1 MKTKTENRKQFYCM
15 MVMLGLCFI
24 SLIPLLYCAMF
35 DYATGD
41 DLFKSA
47 SVHQLIDSGA
57 SIAKILS
64 QAGWEMVEVWKAHEG
79 TWASNFILAMQPGIW
94 GEKFYSITPII
105 GLLSLFLGTGTF
117 LYEVIVRIYEYS
129 KNFFLSILFA
139 LMIIMTQY
147 MPYIRGGLFWF
158 TGMAH
163 YTLPFGIAI
172 FLLALDIKYLREG
185 NNKLIPAMV
194 MIGIYIGGSHYQAI
208 LLVILMQIFFVII
221 YYKKDK
227 ISYLIAIAV
236 QIILELIGFII
247 CAKAPGNAERAGDE
261 FGFSSYRV
269 VYTIL
274 KSIKS
279 GILDGIEYWTSIKLI
294 PVYFILIVA
303 GVMLF
308 GKKRNKKIFLI
319 YPVTIIV
326 SFLVYCAMYAPGV
339 YYSTFDADEGISG
352 GFYDF
357 NYFSFMIFITV
368 FGIMIGE
375 IITFLLKSEVVLKST
390 YGLGILAL
398 IILVVFG
405 KSVVKDSA
413 DYMIYNYVKDGHLKD
428 FDNQMRERFR
438 ILQDDTVDDAVLPE
452 MNSEQGPFMHMAL
465 TKDVNN
471 FTNYATKLYY
481 GKKSVIAIP
490 RDEYLLQKSKWK
502 R

>member
-105 GLLSLFLGTGTF
+105 GLLALFLGTGTF

-172 FLLALDIKYLREG
+172 FCWR
-185 NNKLIPAMV
+185 LILN
-194 MIGIYIGGSHYQAI
+194 I
-208 LLVILMQIFFVII
+208 
-221 YYKKDK
+221 
-227 ISYLIAIAV
+227 
-236 QIILELIGFII
+236 
-247 CAKAPGNAERAGDE
+247 
-261 FGFSSYRV
+261 
-269 VYTIL
+269 
-274 KSIKS
+274 
-279 GILDGIEYWTSIKLI
+279 
-294 PVYFILIVA
+294 
-303 GVMLF
+303 
-308 GKKRNKKIFLI
+308 
-319 YPVTIIV
+319 
-326 SFLVYCAMYAPGV
+326 
-339 YYSTFDADEGISG
+339 
-352 GFYDF
+352 
-357 NYFSFMIFITV
+357 
-368 FGIMIGE
+368 
-375 IITFLLKSEVVLKST
+375 
-390 YGLGILAL
+390 
-398 IILVVFG
+398 
-405 KSVVKDSA
+405 
-413 DYMIYNYVKDGHLKD
+413 
-428 FDNQMRERFR
+428 
-438 ILQDDTVDDAVLPE
+438 
-452 MNSEQGPFMHMAL
+452 
-465 TKDVNN
+465 
-471 FTNYATKLYY
+471 
-481 GKKSVIAIP
+481 
-490 RDEYLLQKSKWK
+490 
-502 R
+502 